1 MKTRI
6 LVLSA
11 SVGGGHLRAAEAM
24 EKGLQAAAPDAHIEN
39 HDVLDFTNRLFKKV
53 YAESYL
59 DLVTRA
65 PHLLGYLYD
74 QMDQPSRS
82 GKYRADRLRGA
93 VERMNLLPF
102 QKMLLSQPWDL
113 IVNTHFLPAEL
124 VGRLRLKGKLDVPQ
138 VTVCTD
144 LDTHRLWVNQPC
156 ERYFCATDQG
166 ARYLHHWGVPTDAT
180 EVTGIPID
188 PVFGEPVDRAACRA
202 RLGIEGKRP
211 VVLQLCG
218 GFGVGPV
225 EAGYRALLDVEQPT
239 ELVVVCGRNESLLA
253 QLQSVPRPERHKVHL
268 VGFTREMHD
277 YMSCADLVVTKP
289 GGLTTSE
296 ILARGLPMVIAN
308 PIPGQESH
316 NSDFLLEHGAAI
328 KVHHPSLLALK
339 VSQLL
344 ADTDRMAR
352 MRQASRALGRPH
364 AAREIAKKSLTLVRP
379 KPRASARLELAA
391 T

>member
-1 MKTRI
+1 MMSRI

-24 EKGLQAAAPDAHIEN
+24 EAALRTAAPDAHVEN
-39 HDVLDFTNRLFKKV
+39 HDVLAFTNRVFKKI

-59 DLVTRA
+59 DLVGRA

-74 QMDQPSRS
+74 RLDQPSRS
-82 GKYRADRLRGA
+82 GHNRTDKLRFA
-93 VERMNLLPF
+93 AQRINLLKF
-102 QKMLLSQPWDL
+102 EKFLLSQPWDL
-113 IVNTHFLPAEL
+113 VVNTHFLPAEFIA
-124 VGRLRLKGKLDVPQ
+124 RLRTKGKLLVPQ

-144 LDTHRLWVNQPC
+144 LDTHRMWVNQPC
-156 ERYFCATDQG
+156 ERYFCATEQG
-166 ARYLHHWGVPTDAT
+166 AQYLQYWGVPAEET

-188 PVFGEPVDRAACRA
+188 PVFSQPVDRAECQA

-225 EAGYRALLDVEQPT
+225 EAGYRAMLDIEKPI
-239 ELVVVCGRNESLLA
+239 ELVVVCGRNKALLA
-253 QLQSVPRPERHKVHL
+253 KLEGIAVPERHKVHL
-268 VGFTREMHD
+268 VGFTREMHH
-277 YMSCADLVVTKP
+277 YMACADLVITKP

-296 ILARGLPMVIAN
+296 SLALGLPMVIAN

-328 KVHHPSLLALK
+328 KVHHPSLLPLK
-339 VSQLL
+339 ISQLL
-344 ADTDRMAR
+344 ADPSRLAK
-352 MRQASRALGRPH
+352 MREASRSLGRPD
-364 AAREIAKKSLTLVRP
+364 AAMEIARRSLEYARSACASPVLV
-379 KPRASARLELAA
+379 
-391 T
+391 